1 MALNGAFAA
10 DCVHSEIRR
19 QLDYNPRPLG
29 ERVSRDAG
37 RVRGAPGIFQIHRY
51 FQIQRVGDI
60 PYPQAMLGSS
70 TSGSI

>member
-1 MALNGAFAA
+1 MALNGAFTA

-19 QLDYNPRPLG
+19 QLDHNPRPLG
-29 ERVSRDAG
+29 ERVSREAG
-37 RVRGAPGIFQIHRY
+37 RVRLAPGIFQIHRY

-60 PYPQAMLGSS
+60 PYPQVMLGSS